1 MAEDDQIIMTTGA
14 GKVLRVKVR
23 EISVIGRI
31 TQGMR
36 ILDLEGEDRV
46 TSVARLAER
55 DEGEGDATEPA
66 ETEGAGPKDSG
77 LLRAGRPPTRAARRL
92 LER

>member
-1 MAEDDQIIMTTGA
+1 MTTGA

-36 ILDLEGEDRV
+36 ILDLEGRDRV

-66 ETEGAGPKDSG
+66 ETEGAGPKG
-77 LLRAGRPPTRAARRL
+77 LRTLRAGRPPTRAARRL